1 MDEEYEEIWRARDA
15 AFAGLGAYAR
25 ELIFDI
31 EQAADILLELS
42 REVRDLPND
51 AIEHPPGE
59 LVRPTV
65 TDREELEAAA
75 GKLLAASK
83 MALAHAGAWRL
94 YVDDTRATIDE
105 LAGWEQT
112 PPWAR
117 DD

>member
-1 MDEEYEEIWRARDA
+1 MDEERTA
-15 AFAGLGAYAR
+15 AFDGLRAHAR
-25 ELIFDI
+25 GLIFDI

-42 REVRDLPND
+42 RAVRDLPND

-65 TDREELEAAA
+65 TDREALEAAA

-83 MALAHAGAWRL
+83 VALAHAGAWRL
-94 YVDDTRATIDE
+94 YVDDTRATINE

-112 PPWAR
+112 PPWATT
-117 DD
+117 DDD